1 MTNRVNR
8 AVDVCAPR
16 TLYFTL
22 YARALCAS
30 YKILSYRNT
39 ACSTNNRLVLGPR
52 ALPAPAPLERF
63 SVIHSRLR
71 LRPRGRAPPAKC
83 DARSGVG
90 VTPSK
95 PSVSSIT
102 RPAAFFQA
110 HIAKSDGG
118 TCAAGGSSGLHALA
132 PSSSRL
138 ASPHRDTS
146 CSRKLE
152 PTYEDVTRGY
162 EDATLRR
169 RYVRYEDMRAE
180 PRSRSRPFG

>member
-1 MTNRVNR
+1 MPH
-8 AVDVCAPR
+8 ALC
-16 TLYFTL
+16 TLLFT
-22 YARALCAS
+22 RALCAS